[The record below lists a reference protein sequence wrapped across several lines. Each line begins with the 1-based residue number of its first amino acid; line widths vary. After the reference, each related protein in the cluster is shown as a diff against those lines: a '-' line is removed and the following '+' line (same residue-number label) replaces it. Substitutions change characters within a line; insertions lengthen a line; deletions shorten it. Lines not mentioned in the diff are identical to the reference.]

1 MKLTRFLALPGAAL
15 AAVFLAPA
23 AAHHSFEALYDD
35 GKLVTI
41 DGTVREF
48 QFVNPHALVAV
59 DAADEHGGVR
69 QWRVEIDG
77 RRSLQN
83 FGWTAATLLPGEH
96 VRITGHPGR
105 DGEPRMFFVKVVR
118 GDGSEIVLGGNHL
131 NSTAEAR
138 RLRKAERAASPAA
151 K

>member
-1 MKLTRFLALPGAAL
+1 MKLADFLALAGAAL
-15 AAVFLAPA
+15 AAGTLLPA
-23 AAHHSFEALYDD
+23 AAHHSFEALYD
-35 GKLVTI
+35 GRALVTI

-48 QFVNPHALVAV
+48 EFANPHARVTV
-59 DAADEHGGVR
+59 EVPDGQGGVR
-69 QWRVEIDG
+69 QWIVEIDG

-105 DGEPRMFFVKVVR
+105 MGEPRMFFAKVVR

-131 NSTAEAR
+131 SSTGEAKH
-138 RLRKAERAASPAA
+138 LRAVRRAAAP
-151 K
+151 

>member
-1 MKLTRFLALPGAAL
+1 MKLAALLALAGAAL
-15 AAVFLAPA
+15 AAGTLAPA
-23 AAHHSFEALYDD
+23 AAHHSFEALYDGD
-35 GKLVTI
+35 AMITI

-48 QFVNPHALVAV
+48 QFVNPHALVTV
-59 DAADEHGGVR
+59 DVPDEHGDVR
-69 QWRVEIDG
+69 QWQVEIDG

-105 DGEPRMFFVKVVR
+105 DGEPRMFLAKVVR

-138 RLRKAERAASPAA
+138 RLRTVQRAVSDG